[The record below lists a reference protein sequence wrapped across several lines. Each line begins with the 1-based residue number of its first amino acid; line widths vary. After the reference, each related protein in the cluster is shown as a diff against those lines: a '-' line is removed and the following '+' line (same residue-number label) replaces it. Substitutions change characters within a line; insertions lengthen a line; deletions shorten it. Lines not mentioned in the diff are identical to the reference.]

1 MDTFIDR
8 FSHRRSS
15 QEMIQANA
23 AAEAAKMQ
31 QLQRQ
36 VDEYDTLLQDMRKV
50 NLKAADNLNQM
61 QKVLKESFEKL
72 ESMQKDNGDTQS
84 EEAALVSEIKKQ
96 IEELLKQGNDT
107 QSEREALLSE
117 MKNQHDELIPQIR
130 AQLEEFVP
138 QIKGQV
144 EELVPQI
151 KDQVEELMPQIKGQ
165 VEELVPQIKSQMD
178 EAFQRSDDF
187 LHRENVKVYRNVQA
201 ALTEE
206 LDKRT
211 NTLTQKQEEGIKKQ
225 KALLPI
231 SIVIMLMVIIDI
243 VINLLGIV
251 IKF

>member
-8 FSHRRSS
+8 FSHRISS

-31 QLQRQ
+31 QLQQQ
-36 VDEYDTLLQDMRKV
+36 VDEYDALLQDMRKV
-50 NLKAADNLNQM
+50 NLKAVENMNQM
-61 QKVLKESFEKL
+61 QQILQESFEKL
-72 ESMQKDNGDTQS
+72 EAMQKDEGDTKAK
-84 EEAALVSEIKKQ
+84 EAALISEIKKQ
-96 IEELLKQGNDT
+96 IEELMQQGNDT

-117 MKNQHDELIPQIR
+117 MKNQL
-130 AQLEEFVP
+130 
-138 QIKGQV
+138 

-151 KDQVEELMPQIKGQ
+151 KVQLEEFMPQIKT
-165 VEELVPQIKSQMD
+165 QMD
-178 EAFQRSDDF
+178 EEFKRSDDF

-206 LDKRT
+206 LDKHT
-211 NTLTQKQEEGIKKQ
+211 NTIKQKQEEGIRKQ

-231 SIVIMLMVIIDI
+231 SIVIMLMVIADI

>member
-1 MDTFIDR
+1 MDIFIDR
-8 FSHRRSS
+8 FSHKRSS

-31 QLQRQ
+31 QLQKQ

-50 NLKAADNLNQM
+50 NLRAAENLNHM
-61 QKVLKESFEKL
+61 QKVLQESFEKL
-72 ESMQKDNGDTQS
+72 ESMQKDDSDTKAK
-84 EEAALVSEIKKQ
+84 EAALISEIKKQ
-96 IEELLKQGNDT
+96 IEELMQQGNDT

-117 MKNQHDELIPQIR
+117 MRNQL
-130 AQLEEFVP
+130 
-138 QIKGQV
+138 
-144 EELVPQI
+144 
-151 KDQVEELMPQIKGQ
+151 EELMPQIKAQ
-165 VEELVPQIKSQMD
+165 LEELMPQIKAQLDEFVPQIKAQMD
-178 EAFQRSDDF
+178 EEFKRSDDF

-211 NTLTQKQEEGIKKQ
+211 NTITQKQEEGVRKQ

-231 SIVIMLMVIIDI
+231 SIVIMLMVIADI